1 MKSVK
6 VAETAGFCFG
16 VQRAVSTAY
25 KMADETDGAIYT
37 LGPIIHNEQVV
48 GDLEK
53 KRVHVLEEKDID
65 QLPDGAMVII
75 RSHGITEE
83 LCDHL
88 KKKGLNIIDMT
99 CPFVKKIHNL
109 VQENTLKGR
118 YVIIIGNP
126 IHPEVVGI
134 KGWAKGPCSVISSE
148 EDFTKLELSKEIPVT
163 IVAQTTFNYEY
174 FQDLV
179 EKIRGLGYDVNV
191 MNTICNATRDRQ
203 TEAAKLAAEVDVM
216 LVVGSRSSSNTQ
228 KLYDICKAK
237 CADTY
242 YIQATDD
249 LVTVQLNSE
258 SRVGIT
264 AGASAPN
271 TIIQEVSEYVRGTK
285 F

>member
-1 MKSVK
+1 MINVRI
-6 VAETAGFCFG
+6 AETAGFCFG
-16 VQRAVSTAY
+16 VERAVSTAY
-25 KMADETDGAIYT
+25 RIAGETPHTVYT

-48 GDLEK
+48 KDLEK
-53 KRVHVLEEKDID
+53 HNVRVISEEEIDSLPANTTVL
-65 QLPDGAMVII
+65 I
-75 RSHGITEE
+75 RSHGITRARYE
-83 LCDHL
+83 HL
-88 KKKGLNIIDMT
+88 QKKGFRIMDMT
-99 CPFVKKIHNL
+99 CPFVKKIHRI
-109 VQENTLKGR
+109 VQENTRKKR
-118 YVIIIGNP
+118 YVVIVGNKD
-126 IHPEVVGI
+126 HPEVIGI
-134 KGWAKGPCSVISSE
+134 RGWAEGMCGIISSK
-148 EDFTKLELSKEIPVT
+148 EDFIRLNIPLNVPIT
-163 IVAQTTFNYEY
+163 IVAQTTFNFEY

-179 EKIRGLGYDVNV
+179 EIIRGLGYDVNV
-191 MNTICNATRDRQ
+191 MNTICNATRERQ
-203 TEAAKLAAEVDVM
+203 TEADKLAREVDVM

-242 YIQATDD
+242 YIQALDD